1 MPRPSNAIGT
11 LVGGFTHLVAHL
23 LEPQLEL
30 VCGELWRDKDSM
42 IDRKT
47 MRSLLENMEL
57 AAQETLQQDSAF
69 YEAVRA
75 LKREIDNDPVV
86 QSTVS
91 ELQAAG
97 RSVFS
102 SFVPHIKIRVRTEDG
117 VFALPRPAHIPVAPA
132 VEQVGRLTQELRNAA
147 SAVIKR
153 SHYYRELG
161 TIVNEAVGAS
171 DRFEGIAS
179 EVESAGYEVLIC
191 LDLSAYAQVNVSAPA
206 HPQLREANA
215 HIPCVEPV
223 PIRLSGSDRKFLKA
237 LRIRID

>member
-1 MPRPSNAIGT
+1 
-11 LVGGFTHLVAHL
+11 
-23 LEPQLEL
+23 
-30 VCGELWRDKDSM
+30 M

-47 MRSLLENMEL
+47 MLSLLEKMEL

-69 YEAVRA
+69 YKALLA

-97 RSVFS
+97 RSVFN
-102 SFVPHIKIRVRTEDG
+102 SFVPHIKIRVRTEEG
-117 VFALPRPAHIPVAPA
+117 VFALPRPADIPVAPA
-132 VEQVGRLTQELRNAA
+132 VEQVGRLTRELRNAA

-153 SHYYRELG
+153 SRYYRELG
-161 TIVNEAVGAS
+161 TIVNEAVAAS

-191 LDLSAYAQVNVSAPA
+191 LDLSAYAQVKGSASA
-206 HPQLREANA
+206 HPQAREVNPQ
-215 HIPCVEPV
+215 IPDVEPV
-223 PIRLSGSDRKFLKA
+223 PVQLSGSDRKFLKA
-237 LRIRID
+237 LRIRIDDN

>member
-1 MPRPSNAIGT
+1 MGLVT
-11 LVGGFTHLVAHL
+11 LVGDSTHLVAHL

-30 VCGELWRDKDSM
+30 VWRELWRDKDFM

-117 VFALPRPAHIPVAPA
+117 VFALPRPAHIPAAPA

-191 LDLSAYAQVNVSAPA
+191 LDLSAYAQVKVSAPA

-215 HIPCVEPV
+215 QVPCVEPV